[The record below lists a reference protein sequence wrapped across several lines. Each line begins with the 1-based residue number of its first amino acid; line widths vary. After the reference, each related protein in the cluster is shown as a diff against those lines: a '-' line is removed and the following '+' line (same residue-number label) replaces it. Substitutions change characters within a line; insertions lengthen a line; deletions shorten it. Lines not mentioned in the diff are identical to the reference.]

1 MDYQELK
8 VTLDH
13 TDDIDHER
21 IFDIFLADLR
31 ERGETCRLPA
41 DPLTDQTFIR
51 LLTQVYDP
59 GLPAI
64 FPPEPEENLIAAE

>member
-13 TDDIDHER
+13 TDDIDHEQ
-21 IFDIFLADLR
+21 IFDVFTADLR
-31 ERGETCRLPA
+31 KRGEKFQLPS

-51 LLTQVYDP
+51 LLTRVYDP

-64 FPPEPEENLIAAE
+64 FPPEPDEDLMAAE